1 MAQGGSRQK
10 RKRRQRSR
18 TEPEAEPAAAPDAQ
32 QPAPAEPYA
41 RSRAK
46 DDAARAAL
54 KPLGPGERPRAVTV
68 GAVVALLFA
77 GTNLIAYF
85 AGVKVQGD
93 RPAIAGIIVY
103 SGLML
108 LVAWGMWKA
117 KYWAVLGLET
127 ILGLIMVIFALLI
140 VRAGSI
146 GELLIA
152 AAVLVSAG
160 TLFWFLIKSLAR
172 IQMPERPGARKPD
185 G

>member
-10 RKRRQRSR
+10 RKRRQRTR
-18 TEPEAEPAAAPDAQ
+18 TEDA
-32 QPAPAEPYA
+32 PAPAPEPQPA
-41 RSRAK
+41 TP
-46 DDAARAAL
+46 AARE
-54 KPLGPGERPRAVTV
+54 PLPPGKRPVAVTV

-85 AGVKVQGD
+85 AGVEVQGD
-93 RPAIAGIIVY
+93 RPAFAGIAVY

-108 LVAWGMWKA
+108 LVSWGLWRA
-117 KYWAVLGLET
+117 KYWAVLGMET
-127 ILGLIMVIFALLI
+127 ILGLIIVIFALLV

-152 AAVLVSAG
+152 VAVLTLSS

-172 IQMPERPGARKPD
+172 IQMPERPGARRQ
-185 G
+185 GS